1 MTMEIC
7 VNVYN
12 NSGLQMKIAFAANAK
27 KRLANHSYKYEIKII
42 ILKEFESLAKS
53 QFFLEMAL
61 HK

>member
-12 NSGLQMKIAFAANAK
+12 NSGFQMKIVFAVNAK

-42 ILKEFESLAKS
+42 ILKKFESLAKS
-53 QFFLEMAL
+53 RFFLEIAL